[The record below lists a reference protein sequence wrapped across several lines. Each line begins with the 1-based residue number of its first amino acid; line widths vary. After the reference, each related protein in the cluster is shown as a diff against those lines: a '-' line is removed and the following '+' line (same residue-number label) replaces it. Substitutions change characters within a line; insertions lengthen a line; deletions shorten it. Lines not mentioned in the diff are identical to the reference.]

1 MIKPINNKLILRVEY
16 SQDWP
21 MLLHMYPKSHIILE
35 ADSFKNDKHTL
46 HVLQYIEK
54 YVLDNDIDFT
64 ITGKQ
69 NV

>member
-21 MLLHMYPKSHIILE
+21 MLLDVYSNCHIILE
-35 ADSFKNDKHTL
+35 SDSFKKDKHTL

-54 YVLDNDIDFT
+54 YIQEHDIEFE
-64 ITGKQ
+64 IR
-69 NV
+69 